1 MSLGN
6 LGILGLPLSVLYL
19 FLSCMFAQDI
29 DSRLFVEVNF
39 FNLNYCI
46 EFIDIVYIWQRRAFR
61 EMSFIYEFSIDG
73 VELRCTWMAS
83 HDAMVCREAR

>member
-1 MSLGN
+1 M
-6 LGILGLPLSVLYL
+6 GIWAFLCQSFFR
-19 FLSCMFAQDI
+19 FLSCMFVQDI

-83 HDAMVCREAR
+83 HDAIVCREAR